1 MAEDWIIPVIGH
13 VFVLNLVRSIIEYI
27 GIIDV
32 SNIYKRRRCF
42 MFRKK
47 LQQRALQY
55 ISFRLITAYET
66 SINCVYNQRTR
77 FIMCIASNP
86 GGPDR
91 D

>member
-13 VFVLNLVRSIIEYI
+13 VFVLNLELSIIEYI

-32 SNIYKRRRCF
+32 SNI
-42 MFRKK
+42 
-47 LQQRALQY
+47 LQY